1 MIISKA
7 GKFKTLRFLGVLC
20 AIVMGFMTLVG
31 CSEDDVKD
39 AVDDIVDID
48 FSKNAAFELEPVTV
62 EKVSGASIQATG
74 DDCDT
79 LTIND
84 ALDAVEDEIEDLD
97 RVDIDTVE
105 LEYVEASYSDA
116 SWTPADNMSLSC
128 SLTITGSQPTIYI
141 AETVINGASGIIDV
155 ALTQDQIDVINYYLS
170 HRNEEFT
177 YCVACDDTE
186 GIDTYT
192 VTYYI
197 DINVSIDGTI

>member
-7 GKFKTLRFLGVLC
+7 GKFKTLRFFGVLC

-31 CSEDDVKD
+31 TSEDDAKD
-39 AVDDIVDID
+39 LVDID
-48 FSKNAAFELEPVTV
+48 FNANAEFELEPVTV
-62 EKVSGASIQATG
+62 EKVGGASIQATG

-79 LTIND
+79 LTINE
-84 ALDAVEDEIEDLD
+84 ALAAVEDEIDDLD
-97 RVDIDTVE
+97 QVDIENVQ

-116 SWTPADNMSLSC
+116 SWTPAENMSLSC
-128 SLTITGSQPTIYI
+128 SLTITGSQDPITI
-141 AETVINGASGIIDV
+141 AETVINGASGEIDV
-155 ALTQDQIDVINYYLS
+155 ALTTDQIEVINHYLRN
-170 HRNEEFT
+170 RNEEFT
-177 YCVACDDTE
+177 YCVACDDTG